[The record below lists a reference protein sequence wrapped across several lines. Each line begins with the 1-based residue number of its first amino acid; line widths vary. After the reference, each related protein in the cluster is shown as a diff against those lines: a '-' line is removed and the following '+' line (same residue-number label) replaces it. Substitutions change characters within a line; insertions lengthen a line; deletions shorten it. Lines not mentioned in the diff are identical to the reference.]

1 MNGEVIGVN
10 TAIYTQSAGY
20 QGIGFA
26 MPSNTVVEV
35 YNDLISPSHKV
46 TRGSIGIRVPRR
58 ALRRRQS
65 RLRLQERRAG
75 AAGRATGGPADK
87 AGLKA
92 GDIITTIDG
101 RTIKDGDDLVN

>member
-26 MPSNTVVEV
+26 MPSNTVAAV

-46 TRGSIGIRVPRR
+46 TRGSIGIQFRPKPFRR
-58 ALRRRQS
+58 CQPC
-65 RLRLQERRAG
+65 LRL
-75 AAGRATGGPADK
+75 
-87 AGLKA
+87 
-92 GDIITTIDG
+92 
-101 RTIKDGDDLVN
+101 